1 MSDSNI
7 KEIEEKV
14 VVIEEKVVVIEEKV
28 VVIEELQ
35 EKVQDINTLLLKKI
49 TENISKENINIKS
62 LSIILKNVLEVVDKQ
77 KLLGP
82 SKRLLAIELI
92 ELLFK
97 DDEEKKLLSND
108 IIGNIIDLI
117 VDASKHKI
125 NINKKK
131 NKLVTYAN
139 SFLNKIQKK

>member
-1 MSDSNI
+1 MSVVEEI
-7 KEIEEKV
+7 KENVEEIKENV
-14 VVIEEKVVVIEEKV
+14 VVIEV
-28 VVIEELQ
+28 LQ

-49 TENISKENINIKS
+49 TENIIKENINIKS

-82 SKRLLAIELI
+82 NKKLLAIELI